1 MDTTCAANIESH
13 DLIIISVKRLLALSN
28 KRFFIFLKVLYDE
41 KKGGR
46 LYAHSIYKNARLRK
60 QLYLY

>member
-13 DLIIISVKRLLALSN
+13 DLIITNVKRLLALSN

-41 KKGGR
+41 EKGGR
-46 LYAHSIYKNARLRK
+46 LYAHSIYENARLR
-60 QLYLY
+60 